1 MTTITKGQ
9 KAPDFKGVDQ
19 DGKIISLSDFARS
32 KLVLYFYPKDDTPG
46 CTKEACDL
54 RDNYERLMA
63 AGYKVV
69 GVSADTA
76 AKHKKFIQKYNL
88 PFPLL
93 ADTELEVIK
102 AYGVWGP
109 KKFMG
114 RTFDGI
120 HRTTFL
126 IDDKG
131 VVEDVITKVN
141 TDAHT
146 AQILG

>member
-9 KAPDFKGVDQ
+9 KAPHFKGVDQ
-19 DGKIISLSDFARS
+19 DGNKISLDDFKGS

-69 GVSADTA
+69 GVSTDKA
-76 AKHKKFIQKYNL
+76 AKHKKFIEKYDL

-126 IDDKG
+126 IDEKG
-131 VVEDVITKVN
+131 MVEEVITKVN